1 MNTEFRKIYKQ
12 LEGHGQFYMAY
23 GHIYPINNCD
33 LQSLSLWPGG
43 CAREQRYLAYNS
55 RVK

>member
-1 MNTEFRKIYKQ
+1 MNTEFRKNYKQ

-23 GHIYPINNCD
+23 VNIYPINKYD

-43 CAREQRYLAYNS
+43 CAREQIYLAYNS